1 MLPERHAAPQP
12 PGSASPHG
20 SGLPPLRIRGL
31 DLRFG
36 VRTYVMGILNVTP
49 DSFSGDGLLGPVRS
63 DGDLERAAARAVEQ
77 AVRMVGEGADIID
90 VGGESTRPGHAA
102 VDEAEEL
109 ARVELVVRAVR
120 ARLPDVAISIDT
132 RKVGVAETALA
143 AGADI
148 LNDVSAVTHGAGLA
162 GVAAAAGVPYILI
175 HSRAR
180 PLYDDVV
187 AEVVADLSGTLARA
201 ESAGCSPERL
211 IVDPGI
217 GFGKTPGQNLALL
230 HGLAALHVLRRP
242 ILLGTSRK
250 STIGRVL
257 DLPIEERL
265 EGTLATTALG
275 IAALVDIV
283 RVHDVAANVRVAR
296 MSDAI
301 IRGTW
306 HEATAG

>member
-1 MLPERHAAPQP
+1 MLPERPAA
-12 PGSASPHG
+12 G
-20 SGLPPLRIRGL
+20 PPLRAAPPPLRVRGL
-31 DLRFG
+31 DLHFG
-36 VRTYVMGILNVTP
+36 ARTYVMGILNVTP
-49 DSFSGDGLLGPVRS
+49 DSFSGDGLLDASRPHL
-63 DGDLERAAARAVEQ
+63 DLEGAASSAVER
-77 AVRMVGEGADIID
+77 AVRMVEEGADIID

-102 VDEAEEL
+102 VDEGEEL
-109 ARVELVVRAVR
+109 ARVELVMRAVR
-120 ARLPDVAISIDT
+120 ARLPHVPISIDT
-132 RKVGVAETALA
+132 RRVRVAETALA

-148 LNDVSAVTHGAGLA
+148 LNDVSAVTHGTGLA
-162 GVAAAAGVPYILI
+162 ALAATAGAPYILM

-187 AEVVADLSGTLARA
+187 AEVVADLSDALVRA
-201 ESAGCSPERL
+201 AAAGCAPERL

-217 GFGKTPGQNLALL
+217 GFGKTPAQNLVLL
-230 HGLAALHVLRRP
+230 RGLTALHALGHP

-257 DLPIEERL
+257 DLPVEERL

-275 IAALVDIV
+275 IASLVDIV